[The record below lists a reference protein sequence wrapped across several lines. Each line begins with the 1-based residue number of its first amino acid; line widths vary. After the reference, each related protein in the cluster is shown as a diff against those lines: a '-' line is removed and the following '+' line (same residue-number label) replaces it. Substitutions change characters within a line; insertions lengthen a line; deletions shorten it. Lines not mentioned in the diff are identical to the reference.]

1 MSKRLIIIGGVA
13 AGMSAASKA
22 RRTDKNLEI
31 VVYEQSGYVSYG
43 SCGFPYYLKGEIPR
57 IEDVIVRTPQD
68 FAKQGI
74 QAQVQHRVLKVDPVE
89 QTVQVRDLKTQ
100 TEFTDSWDSL
110 ILTTGGVAVR
120 PPIPGLDLPGIF
132 TLRTVEDAL
141 AIQGWLE
148 QEQPKRAVIVGGGY
162 IGLEMA
168 EALAARGLHL
178 TLVEAL
184 PQVMPN
190 MDVDMASHVQQE
202 LERQRVELQ
211 LEYPVTAFEGQGR
224 VQTVVAGGQSFPA
237 DLVIFSVGLKP
248 GVVLAQQAGLVLG
261 PTGAVVVDDHQR
273 TSQPNIYAAGD
284 VAEARHLVTGKP
296 AYVPLGTT
304 ANKQGRVAGANGAGG
319 DDRFPGIVGT
329 AVVKVFNLEAA
340 RTGLSERQAQAEGFE
355 VETAVVTSSAQA
367 HYMPGHTPIHVKLV
381 FERGSQRLLGAQMV
395 GRSGVAKRIDIIV
408 AALQAGWTTYNLAD
422 LDLSYAPP
430 FAPVWDPILVA
441 ANVANR

>member
-1 MSKRLIIIGGVA
+1 MSKRLVIIGGVA

-89 QTVQVRDLKTQ
+89 QTVRVRDLKTQ

-248 GVVLAQQAGLVLG
+248 GVALAQQAGLVLG
-261 PTGAVVVDDHQR
+261 PTGAVAVDDHQR

-408 AALQAGWTTYNLAD
+408 AALQAGWTTYDLAD

>member
-57 IEDVIVRTPQD
+57 IEDVVVRTPQD

>member
-1 MSKRLIIIGGVA
+1 MSKRLIIVGGVA

-22 RRTDKNLEI
+22 RRLDKELEI
-31 VVYEQSGYVSYG
+31 VVYEQSSYVSYG
-43 SCGFPYYLKGEIPR
+43 SCGFPYFLKGEIPR

-74 QAQVQHRVLKVDPVE
+74 QAYVQHQVVKIDPTE
-89 QTVQVRDLKTQ
+89 QTVRVRDLKTQ
-100 TEFTDSWDSL
+100 TEFTNPWDSL
-110 ILTTGGVAVR
+110 ILTTGGVAVK

-132 TLRTVEDAL
+132 TLRTVEDAV
-141 AIQGWLE
+141 AIQSWLA
-148 QEQPKRAVIVGGGY
+148 QKQPKRAVIVGGGY

-190 MDVDMASHVQQE
+190 MDLDMAGYVQQE
-202 LERQRVELQ
+202 LERQQVELQ
-211 LEYPVTAFEGQGR
+211 LEHPVTAFEGQNR
-224 VQTVVAGGQSFPA
+224 VEAVVAGGQTFPTE
-237 DLVIFSVGLKP
+237 LVIFSVGLKP
-248 GVVLAQQAGLVLG
+248 GVALARQAGLTLG
-261 PTGAVVVDDHQR
+261 PTGAVAVDDHQR

-284 VAEARHLVTGKP
+284 VAEAHHLITGKP

-304 ANKQGRVAGANGAGG
+304 ANKQGRVAGANAAGG
-319 DDRFPGIVGT
+319 NDRFAGIVGT
-329 AVVKVFNLEAA
+329 AVVKVFDLEAA
-340 RTGLSERQAQAEGFE
+340 RTGLSERQAQVEGFE
-355 VETAVVTSSAQA
+355 VETAVVTSAAQA

-395 GRSGVAKRIDIIV
+395 GRSGVAKRIDVI
-408 AALQAGWTTYNLAD
+408 ASALQAGWTTYDLAD